1 MSMTTTNAVTNAPQ
15 APHARPAP
23 AGGARAFAE
32 GYGSVACIFA
42 SPPPGRFR
50 GIRRRASLDA
60 AAADTLGDFAA
71 AHRRLSRAMKPA
83 TDAAGQ

>member
-1 MSMTTTNAVTNAPQ
+1 MSTTTANAMTNAPDTPRD
-15 APHARPAP
+15 A
-23 AGGARAFAE
+23 AGGRRAFAE

-42 SPPPGRFR
+42 SPPPARFR

-71 AHRRLSRAMKPA
+71 AHRRLSQAMTPA
-83 TDAAGQ
+83 TDATGR